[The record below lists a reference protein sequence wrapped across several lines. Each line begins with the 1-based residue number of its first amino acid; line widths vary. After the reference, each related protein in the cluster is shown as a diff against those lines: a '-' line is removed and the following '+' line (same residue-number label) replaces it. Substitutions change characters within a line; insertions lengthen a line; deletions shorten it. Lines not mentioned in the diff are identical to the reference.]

1 LWVVGPWCDLGGD
14 RGRDRAAQEKRV
26 TPRRLRDTIRAVASL
41 EGKGGAWLAS
51 GARRAGGPRAAGV
64 ARRRALRAEWSRV
77 PRRGEEERKGGWG
90 ADLWGRVAGGESGP
104 DRSER
109 GEARA
114 MQAAAGLGRAGRDA
128 GGAGLGRARFGPA
141 GRGRGGGV
149 GALAGQ
155 DLGLAG
161 FWVLVCWAAW
171 WVWAGF

>member
-1 LWVVGPWCDLGGD
+1 MGMGFPEGRGVLLIGRRGGSRRACPRD
-14 RGRDRAAQEKRV
+14 GRAKSPAEM
-26 TPRRLRDTIRAVASL
+26 RLRC
-41 EGKGGAWLAS
+41 E
-51 GARRAGGPRAAGV
+51 
-64 ARRRALRAEWSRV
+64 
-77 PRRGEEERKGGWG
+77 RRGEEERKGGWG

-149 GALAGQ
+149 GVLAGQ